1 TRERG
6 EIAELARSFDSMA
19 AALEQRA
26 AERERTEKTLL
37 NRSFQQTVVSA
48 LGQFALVSKDFSTV
62 LNQVVMLVAQT
73 LEVEYCD
80 ILELQ
85 PGGAFVLLRAGVG
98 WQEGA
103 VGKITAPA
111 GPGSQ
116 VAYTLAAGE
125 PVVVED

>member
-1 TRERG
+1 
-6 EIAELARSFDSMA
+6 MA
-19 AALEQRA
+19 ATLEQRVS
-26 AERERTEKTLL
+26 EREQAEKTLL

-48 LGQFALVSKDFSTV
+48 LGQFALVKPDFSAV

-98 WQEGA
+98 WQEVA
-103 VGKITAPA
+103 VGKMTAPG

-125 PVVVED
+125 PVVVEELRTDTRFRVSSDF